1 MVSPIRDAGRRAL
14 RKAIR
19 EHPEFPNRFPTL
31 VGRQLQE
38 AVVKDLYRIARQL
51 GLDPAAI
58 YATATGAARAIA
70 SAAAAQPLATPQ
82 PPVITSD
89 PYARD
94 EGVAAEVWGADED
107 GPDEDPTEGAPE
119 EASVADAIENEV
131 RAIRDTVTQKGFS
144 ALDER
149 LRELVTEARKPAVTV
164 YVDRSAPAGGDGAPA
179 IVSRPTGAM
188 VTWRKAFRLSGEIGQ
203 RATEVWDGAHP
214 DTPEIDPL
222 YVFPG
227 DETAIALT
235 QIARGRNVYTFGPAG
250 TGKTEFAEQLAA
262 RLRRPFALISCD
274 ASTDG
279 PTLVGMTVPK
289 GDAVAWQDGQL
300 TRAIQIPGCVI
311 LIDEP
316 SMARPGALAVLHNV
330 LAKRVL
336 WPGETGRRV
345 PCAQGV
351 LFITADNT
359 AGLGGGARRGYT
371 DTNRLNMA
379 FLDRFGARIDFT
391 YLPEEAEA
399 RVIVART
406 GCTPQLAE
414 LLVKAAGLT
423 RAAADAE
430 SITNGIGLRRLMA
443 WAELLTDGIDVARA
457 FKVAILNAAPEQDR
471 ETLRQQCSLAVDAAN
486 VAAALH
492 PVASAPI
499 AADPSVTNPSAA
511 GRAAASDF
519 TLTH

>member
-82 PPVITSD
+82 PPVVLAPGFNEDEEDESESESESEPVAIDTS
-89 PYARD
+89 
-94 EGVAAEVWGADED
+94 V
-107 GPDEDPTEGAPE
+107 T
-119 EASVADAIENEV
+119 DAIENEV
-131 RAIRDTVTQKGFS
+131 RAIRDAVTQKGFS

-164 YVDRSAPAGGDGAPA
+164 YVDRSGSGDSGAPA

-203 RATEVWDGAHP
+203 RATEIWDGAHP

-406 GCTPQLAE
+406 GCTPELAE